1 MKFRQMDELGHDS
14 QGSVTVKGKKKAHS
28 AKSHSNHAPRVG
40 ISTAILI
47 C

>member
-28 AKSHSNHAPRVG
+28 AQSRTDYAPRVG
-40 ISTAILI
+40 ISIVS
-47 C
+47 